1 MIQVYIGVCGRY
13 VEVFLVSEREREG
26 DNGYSPEKVNVILI
40 KRERSSDFLQCKKSH
55 ASKDQIAVANNKFP

>member
-26 DNGYSPEKVNVILI
+26 GGGRMDTPWG
-40 KRERSSDFLQCKKSH
+40 R
-55 ASKDQIAVANNKFP
+55 